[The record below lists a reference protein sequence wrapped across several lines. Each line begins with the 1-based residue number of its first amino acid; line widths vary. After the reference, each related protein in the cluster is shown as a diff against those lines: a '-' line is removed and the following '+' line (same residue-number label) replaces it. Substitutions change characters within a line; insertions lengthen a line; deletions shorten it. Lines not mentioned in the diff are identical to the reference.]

1 MKKYL
6 LLLLCIPLTSQEL
19 ADVLWSKAQLSNTF
33 HYADISKAAIDLP
46 NNGKSFSGILKVDQP
61 AVGIGYNVIIDSRKI
76 YQDNHKNIPKFEIE
90 ISSLDGK
97 VYPKNTKIIETNH
110 LFWNIQFGVGS
121 SKLEISSSNTLIT
134 LPFSLIHKSA
144 NCIHNGIGVFSI
156 SNDNQI
162 SNIIFEIASETC
174 AYYKFDYVGLYS
186 ANFQLTN
193 ALPNLSNNSDKN
205 IISIEN
211 LYKRYNLTNKSF
223 LNSDYIDPSNVT
235 MFGLIDSNNHYVSS
249 CMTRLGNYP
258 FCDQILLPSYSL
270 AKSIAG
276 TFSLSLLES
285 QYGSIS
291 NLYVSD
297 LVPECYGRK
306 WKNVTLNNLSDM
318 STGQYFNSIHDFDE
332 SSVASS
338 EVIFMFEEHKD
349 KIKKACSAFP
359 KKTKPGTRFVYHTSD
374 TYILGLALNNYLKSN
389 SNRKDYFNDVLI
401 PFLESNNLS
410 QTSQSVLATNDNIK
424 QSYTGWGMFFLRSDL
439 DGLATI
445 IHNIKNNSSTQLTYL
460 YDALNP
466 NDNNS
471 LLAIP
476 SVNIYYN
483 NGFWSRK
490 FDKNIFNCS
499 EDVWIPF
506 MSGFGGITFAFFPN
520 GMSYYYFSD
529 GYEFAWESAIF
540 SSHSI
545 KPFC

>member
-1 MKKYL
+1 LKKYL

-33 HYADISKAAIDLP
+33 HYSDISKAAIDLP

-61 AVGIGYNVIIDSRKI
+61 AIGIGYNVIIDSRKI

-186 ANFQLTN
+186 ANFQFTN

-318 STGQYFNSIHDFDE
+318 STGQYFKSIHDFDE

-374 TYILGLALNNYLKSN
+374 TYILGLALNNYLQSN

-439 DGLATI
+439 DRLATI

>member
-121 SKLEISSSNTLIT
+121 SKLETSSSNTLIT

-156 SNDNQI
+156 SNENQI

-186 ANFQLTN
+186 ANFQFTN
-193 ALPNLSNNSDKN
+193 ALPNLSNNNDKN

-211 LYKRYNLTNKSF
+211 LYNRYNLTNKSF

-249 CMTRLGNYP
+249 CITRLGNYP

-318 STGQYFNSIHDFDE
+318 STGQYFNSTHDFDE

-374 TYILGLALNNYLKSN
+374 TYILGVALNNYLQSN

-410 QTSQSVLATNDNIK
+410 QTSQSVLATNDNIN

-439 DGLATI
+439 DRLSTI

-490 FDKNIFNCS
+490 FDKDIFNCS

>member
-19 ADVLWSKAQLSNTF
+19 ADVLWNKAQLSNTF

-121 SKLEISSSNTLIT
+121 SKLETSSSNTLIT

-156 SNDNQI
+156 SNENQI

-186 ANFQLTN
+186 ANFQFINTV
-193 ALPNLSNNSDKN
+193 PDLSNNSGKN

-211 LYKRYNLTNKSF
+211 LYNRYNLTNKSF

-235 MFGLIDSNNHYVSS
+235 IFGLIDSNNHYVSS

-490 FDKNIFNCS
+490 FDKDIFNCS

>member
-61 AVGIGYNVIIDSRKI
+61 AIGIGYNVIIDSRKI

-186 ANFQLTN
+186 ANFQFTN

-359 KKTKPGTRFVYHTSD
+359 NKTKPGTRFVYHTSD
-374 TYILGLALNNYLKSN
+374 TYILGLALNNYLQSN
-389 SNRKDYFNDVLI
+389 SNKKDYFNDVLI

>member
-1 MKKYL
+1 LKKYL

-121 SKLEISSSNTLIT
+121 SKLETSSSNTLIT

-156 SNDNQI
+156 SNENQI

-186 ANFQLTN
+186 ANFQFINTV
-193 ALPNLSNNSDKN
+193 PDLSNNSGKN
-205 IISIEN
+205 IMSIEN
-211 LYKRYNLTNKSF
+211 LYNRYNLTNKSF

-235 MFGLIDSNNHYVSS
+235 IYGLIDSNNHYVSS

-318 STGQYFNSIHDFDE
+318 STGQYFNSTHDFDE

-374 TYILGLALNNYLKSN
+374 TYILGVALNNYLQSN

-410 QTSQSVLATNDNIK
+410 QTSQSVLATNDNIN

-439 DGLATI
+439 DRLSTI

-466 NDNNS
+466 NNNNS

-490 FDKNIFNCS
+490 FNKDIFNCS

>member
-19 ADVLWSKAQLSNTF
+19 ADVLWSKVQLSNTF
-33 HYADISKAAIDLP
+33 HYADISQAAIDLP

-121 SKLEISSSNTLIT
+121 SKLETSSSNTLIT

-156 SNDNQI
+156 SNENQI

-186 ANFQLTN
+186 ATFQFTN

-235 MFGLIDSNNHYVSS
+235 IYGLIDSNNHYVSS

-318 STGQYFNSIHDFDE
+318 STGQYFNSTHDFDE

-374 TYILGLALNNYLKSN
+374 TYILGVALNNYLQSN

-439 DGLATI
+439 DRLSTI

-490 FDKNIFNCS
+490 FDKDIFNCS

>member
-33 HYADISKAAIDLP
+33 HYSDISKAAIDLP

-61 AVGIGYNVIIDSRKI
+61 AIGIGYNVIIDSRKI

-186 ANFQLTN
+186 ANFQFTN

-235 MFGLIDSNNHYVSS
+235 MSGLIDSNNHYVSS

-374 TYILGLALNNYLKSN
+374 TYILGLALNNYLQSN

-439 DGLATI
+439 DRLATI

>member
-33 HYADISKAAIDLP
+33 HYSDISKAAIDLP

-61 AVGIGYNVIIDSRKI
+61 AIGIGYNVIIDSRKI

-97 VYPKNTKIIETNH
+97 IYPKNTKIIETNH

-156 SNDNQI
+156 SNENQI

-186 ANFQLTN
+186 ANFQFTN

-374 TYILGLALNNYLKSN
+374 TYILGLALNNYLQSN

-439 DGLATI
+439 DRLATI

>member
-121 SKLEISSSNTLIT
+121 SKLETSSSNTLIT

-156 SNDNQI
+156 SNENQI

-186 ANFQLTN
+186 ANFKFINTV
-193 ALPNLSNNSDKN
+193 PDLSNNSGKN

-211 LYKRYNLTNKSF
+211 LYNRYNLTNKSF

-235 MFGLIDSNNHYVSS
+235 IYGLIDSNNHYVSS

-318 STGQYFNSIHDFDE
+318 STGQYFNSTHDFDE

-374 TYILGLALNNYLKSN
+374 TYILGVALNNYLQSN

-410 QTSQSVLATNDNIK
+410 QTSQSVLVTNDNIN

-439 DGLATI
+439 DRLSTI

-490 FDKNIFNCS
+490 FDKDIFNCS

>member
-1 MKKYL
+1 LKKYL

-33 HYADISKAAIDLP
+33 HYSDISKAAIDLP

-61 AVGIGYNVIIDSRKI
+61 AIGIGYNVIIDSRKI

-156 SNDNQI
+156 SNENQI

-186 ANFQLTN
+186 ANFQFTN

-374 TYILGLALNNYLKSN
+374 TYILGLALNNYLQSN

-401 PFLESNNLS
+401 PFLEANNLS

-439 DGLATI
+439 DRLATI

>member
-33 HYADISKAAIDLP
+33 HYSDISKAAIDLP

-61 AVGIGYNVIIDSRKI
+61 AIGIGYNVIIDSRKI

-186 ANFQLTN
+186 ANFQFTN

>member
-1 MKKYL
+1 LKKYL

-121 SKLEISSSNTLIT
+121 SKLETSSSNTLIT

-156 SNDNQI
+156 SNENQI

-186 ANFQLTN
+186 ANFKFINTV
-193 ALPNLSNNSDKN
+193 PDLSNNSGKN

-211 LYKRYNLTNKSF
+211 LYNRYNLTNKSF

-235 MFGLIDSNNHYVSS
+235 IYGLIDSNNHYVSS

-318 STGQYFNSIHDFDE
+318 STGQYFNSTHDFDE

-374 TYILGLALNNYLKSN
+374 TYILGVALNNYLQSN

-410 QTSQSVLATNDNIK
+410 QTSQSVLVTNDNIN

-439 DGLATI
+439 DRLSTI

-490 FDKNIFNCS
+490 FDKDIFNCS

>member
-19 ADVLWSKAQLSNTF
+19 ADVLWNKAQLSNTF

-61 AVGIGYNVIIDSRKI
+61 AVGIGYNVLIDSRKI

-110 LFWNIQFGVGS
+110 LFWNIQFGIGS
-121 SKLEISSSNTLIT
+121 SKLETSSSNTLIT

-156 SNDNQI
+156 SNENQI

-186 ANFQLTN
+186 ANFQFINTV
-193 ALPNLSNNSDKN
+193 PDFSNNSGKN

-211 LYKRYNLTNKSF
+211 LYNRYNLTNKSF

-235 MFGLIDSNNHYVSS
+235 IFGLIDNNNHYVSS

-318 STGQYFNSIHDFDE
+318 STGQYFNSTHDFDE

-374 TYILGLALNNYLKSN
+374 TYILGVALNNYLQSN

-439 DGLATI
+439 DRLSTI

-490 FDKNIFNCS
+490 FDKDIFNCS

>member
-33 HYADISKAAIDLP
+33 HYSDISKAAIDLP

-61 AVGIGYNVIIDSRKI
+61 AIGIGYNVIIDSRKI

-186 ANFQLTN
+186 ANFQFTN

-318 STGQYFNSIHDFDE
+318 STGQYFNSTHDFDE

-374 TYILGLALNNYLKSN
+374 TYILGLALNNYLQSN

-439 DGLATI
+439 DRLATI

-490 FDKNIFNCS
+490 FDKDIFNCS

>member
-186 ANFQLTN
+186 ANFQFTN

>member
-110 LFWNIQFGVGS
+110 LFWNIQFGIGS
-121 SKLEISSSNTLIT
+121 SKLETSSSNTLIT

-156 SNDNQI
+156 SNENQI

-186 ANFQLTN
+186 ANFQFINTV
-193 ALPNLSNNSDKN
+193 PNLSNNSGKN

-211 LYKRYNLTNKSF
+211 LYNRYNLTNKSF

-235 MFGLIDSNNHYVSS
+235 IFGLIDSNNHYVSS

-318 STGQYFNSIHDFDE
+318 STGQYFNSTHDFDE

-374 TYILGLALNNYLKSN
+374 TYILGVALNNYLQSN

-439 DGLATI
+439 DRLSTI

-490 FDKNIFNCS
+490 FDKDIFNCS

>member
-110 LFWNIQFGVGS
+110 LFWNIQFGIGS
-121 SKLEISSSNTLIT
+121 SKLETSSSNTLIT

-156 SNDNQI
+156 SNENQI

-186 ANFQLTN
+186 ANFQFINTV
-193 ALPNLSNNSDKN
+193 PDLSNNIGKN
-205 IISIEN
+205 IMSIEN
-211 LYKRYNLTNKSF
+211 LYNRYNLTNKSF

-235 MFGLIDSNNHYVSS
+235 IFGLIDSNNHYVSS

-318 STGQYFNSIHDFDE
+318 STGQYFNSTHDFDE

-374 TYILGLALNNYLKSN
+374 TYILGVALNNYLQSN

-439 DGLATI
+439 DRLSTI

>member
-121 SKLEISSSNTLIT
+121 SKLETSSSNTLIT

-156 SNDNQI
+156 SNENQI

-186 ANFQLTN
+186 ANFQFINTV
-193 ALPNLSNNSDKN
+193 PNLSNNSGKN

-211 LYKRYNLTNKSF
+211 LYNRYNLTNKSF

-235 MFGLIDSNNHYVSS
+235 IYGLIDSNNHYVSS

-318 STGQYFNSIHDFDE
+318 STGQYFNSTHDFDE

-374 TYILGLALNNYLKSN
+374 TYILGVALNNYLQSN

-439 DGLATI
+439 DRLSTI

-490 FDKNIFNCS
+490 FDKDIFNCS

>member
-33 HYADISKAAIDLP
+33 HYSDISKAAIDLP

-61 AVGIGYNVIIDSRKI
+61 AIGIGYNVIIDSRKI

-186 ANFQLTN
+186 ANFQFTN

-374 TYILGLALNNYLKSN
+374 TYILGLALNNYLQSN

-439 DGLATI
+439 DRLATI

>member
-1 MKKYL
+1 LKKYL

-61 AVGIGYNVIIDSRKI
+61 AIGIGYNVIIDSRKI

-121 SKLEISSSNTLIT
+121 SKLETSSSNTLIT

-156 SNDNQI
+156 SNENQI

-186 ANFQLTN
+186 ANFQFINTV
-193 ALPNLSNNSDKN
+193 PDLSSNSGKN

-211 LYKRYNLTNKSF
+211 LYNRYNLTNKSF

-235 MFGLIDSNNHYVSS
+235 IYGLIDSNNHYVSS

-318 STGQYFNSIHDFDE
+318 STGQYFNSTHDFDE

-374 TYILGLALNNYLKSN
+374 TYILGVALNNYLQSN

-410 QTSQSVLATNDNIK
+410 QTSQSVLATNDNIN

-439 DGLATI
+439 DRLSTI

-490 FDKNIFNCS
+490 FDKDIFNCS

>member
-1 MKKYL
+1 LKKYL

-33 HYADISKAAIDLP
+33 HYSDISKAAIDLP

-61 AVGIGYNVIIDSRKI
+61 AIGIGYNVIIDSRKI

-186 ANFQLTN
+186 ANFQFTN

-318 STGQYFNSIHDFDE
+318 STGQYFNSTHDFDE

>member
-33 HYADISKAAIDLP
+33 HYSDISKAAIDLP

-61 AVGIGYNVIIDSRKI
+61 AIGIGYNVIIDSRKI

-186 ANFQLTN
+186 ANFQFTN

-318 STGQYFNSIHDFDE
+318 STGQYFNSTHDFDE

-374 TYILGLALNNYLKSN
+374 TYILGLALNNYLQSN

-439 DGLATI
+439 DRLATI

>member
-19 ADVLWSKAQLSNTF
+19 ADVLWSKTQLSNTF

-121 SKLEISSSNTLIT
+121 SKLETSSSNTLIT

-156 SNDNQI
+156 SNENQI

-186 ANFQLTN
+186 AKFQFINTV
-193 ALPNLSNNSDKN
+193 PDLSNNIGKN
-205 IISIEN
+205 IMSIEN
-211 LYKRYNLTNKSF
+211 LYNRYNLTNKSF

-235 MFGLIDSNNHYVSS
+235 IFGLIDSNNHYVSS

-318 STGQYFNSIHDFDE
+318 STGQYFNSTHDFDE

-374 TYILGLALNNYLKSN
+374 TYILGVALNNYLQSN

-439 DGLATI
+439 DRLSTI

-490 FDKNIFNCS
+490 FDKDIFNCS

>member
-61 AVGIGYNVIIDSRKI
+61 AIGIGYNVIIDSRKI

-439 DGLATI
+439 DRLATI

>member
-121 SKLEISSSNTLIT
+121 SKLETSSSNTLIT

-156 SNDNQI
+156 SNENQI

-186 ANFQLTN
+186 ANFQFINTV
-193 ALPNLSNNSDKN
+193 PDFSNNSGKN

-211 LYKRYNLTNKSF
+211 LYNRYNLTNKSF

-235 MFGLIDSNNHYVSS
+235 IFGLIDSNNHYVSS

-318 STGQYFNSIHDFDE
+318 STGQYFNSTHDFDE

-374 TYILGLALNNYLKSN
+374 TYILGLALNNYLQSN

-410 QTSQSVLATNDNIK
+410 QTSQSVLATNDNIN

-439 DGLATI
+439 DRLSTI

>member
-110 LFWNIQFGVGS
+110 LFWNIQFGIGS
-121 SKLEISSSNTLIT
+121 SKLETSSSNTLIT

-156 SNDNQI
+156 SNENQI

-186 ANFQLTN
+186 ANFQFINTV
-193 ALPNLSNNSDKN
+193 PNLSNNSGKN

-211 LYKRYNLTNKSF
+211 LYNRYNLTNKSF

-235 MFGLIDSNNHYVSS
+235 IYGLIDSNNHYVSS

-318 STGQYFNSIHDFDE
+318 STGQYFNSTHDFDE

-374 TYILGLALNNYLKSN
+374 TYILGVALNNYLQSN

-439 DGLATI
+439 DRLSTI

-490 FDKNIFNCS
+490 FDKDIFNCS

>member
-61 AVGIGYNVIIDSRKI
+61 AIGIGYNVIIDSRKI

-186 ANFQLTN
+186 ANFQFTN

>member
-61 AVGIGYNVIIDSRKI
+61 AVGIGYNVLIDSRKI

-110 LFWNIQFGVGS
+110 LFWNIQFGIGS
-121 SKLEISSSNTLIT
+121 SKLETSSSNTLIT

-156 SNDNQI
+156 SHENQI
-162 SNIIFEIASETC
+162 SNIMFEISSETC

-186 ANFQLTN
+186 ANFQFINTV
-193 ALPNLSNNSDKN
+193 PDLSNNIGKN
-205 IISIEN
+205 IMSIEN
-211 LYKRYNLTNKSF
+211 LYNRYNLTNKSF

-235 MFGLIDSNNHYVSS
+235 IFGLIDSNNHYVSS

-270 AKSIAG
+270 AKSVAG

-318 STGQYFNSIHDFDE
+318 STGQYFNSTHDFDE

-439 DGLATI
+439 DRLSTI

-490 FDKNIFNCS
+490 FDKDIFNCS

>member
-33 HYADISKAAIDLP
+33 HYSDISKAAIDLP

-61 AVGIGYNVIIDSRKI
+61 AIGIGYNVIIDSRKI

-186 ANFQLTN
+186 ANFQFTN

-439 DGLATI
+439 DGLSTI

>member
-121 SKLEISSSNTLIT
+121 SKLETSSSNTLIT

-156 SNDNQI
+156 SNENQI

-186 ANFQLTN
+186 ANFKFINTV
-193 ALPNLSNNSDKN
+193 PDLSNNSGKN

-211 LYKRYNLTNKSF
+211 LYNRYNLTNKSF

-235 MFGLIDSNNHYVSS
+235 IYGLIDSNNHYVSS

-318 STGQYFNSIHDFDE
+318 STGQYFNSTHDFDE

-374 TYILGLALNNYLKSN
+374 TYILGVALNNYLQSN

-410 QTSQSVLATNDNIK
+410 QTSQSVLVTNDNIN

-439 DGLATI
+439 DRLSTI

-490 FDKNIFNCS
+490 FEKDIFNCS

>member
-1 MKKYL
+1 LKKYL

-33 HYADISKAAIDLP
+33 HYSDISKAAIDLP

-61 AVGIGYNVIIDSRKI
+61 AIGIGYNVIIDSRKI

-186 ANFQLTN
+186 ANFQFTN

-318 STGQYFNSIHDFDE
+318 STGQYFNSTHDFDE

-374 TYILGLALNNYLKSN
+374 TYILGLALNNYLQSN

-439 DGLATI
+439 DRLATI

>member
-33 HYADISKAAIDLP
+33 HYSDISKAAIDLP

-61 AVGIGYNVIIDSRKI
+61 AIGIGYNVIIDSRKI

-156 SNDNQI
+156 SNENQI

-186 ANFQLTN
+186 ANFQFTN

-318 STGQYFNSIHDFDE
+318 STGQYFKSIHDFDE

-374 TYILGLALNNYLKSN
+374 TYILGLALNNFLQSN

-439 DGLATI
+439 DRLATI

>member
-1 MKKYL
+1 LKKYL

-61 AVGIGYNVIIDSRKI
+61 AIGIGYNVIIDSRKI

-186 ANFQLTN
+186 ANFQFTN

>member
-61 AVGIGYNVIIDSRKI
+61 AIGIGYNVIIDSRKI

>member
-1 MKKYL
+1 LKKYL

-33 HYADISKAAIDLP
+33 HYSDISKAAIDLP

-61 AVGIGYNVIIDSRKI
+61 AIGIGYNVIIDSRKI

>member
-61 AVGIGYNVIIDSRKI
+61 AVGIGYNVLIDSRKI

-121 SKLEISSSNTLIT
+121 SKLETSSSNTLIT

-156 SNDNQI
+156 SNENQI

-186 ANFQLTN
+186 ANFQFINTV
-193 ALPNLSNNSDKN
+193 PDLSNNIGKN

-211 LYKRYNLTNKSF
+211 LYNRYNLTNKSF

-235 MFGLIDSNNHYVSS
+235 IFGLIDSNNHYVSS

-318 STGQYFNSIHDFDE
+318 STGQYFNSTHDFDE

-439 DGLATI
+439 DRLSTI

-490 FDKNIFNCS
+490 FDKDIFNCS

>member
-121 SKLEISSSNTLIT
+121 SKLETSSSNTLIT

-156 SNDNQI
+156 SNENQI

-186 ANFQLTN
+186 ANFKFINTV
-193 ALPNLSNNSDKN
+193 PDLSNNSGKN
-205 IISIEN
+205 IMSIEN
-211 LYKRYNLTNKSF
+211 LYNRYNLTNKSF

-235 MFGLIDSNNHYVSS
+235 IYGLIDSNNHYVSS

-318 STGQYFNSIHDFDE
+318 STGQYFNSTHDFDE

-374 TYILGLALNNYLKSN
+374 TYILGVALNNYLQSN

-410 QTSQSVLATNDNIK
+410 QTSQSVLATNDNIN

-439 DGLATI
+439 DRLSTI

-490 FDKNIFNCS
+490 FDKDIFNCS

>member
-33 HYADISKAAIDLP
+33 HYSDISKVAIDLP

-61 AVGIGYNVIIDSRKI
+61 AIGIGYNVIIDSRKI

-156 SNDNQI
+156 SNENQI

-186 ANFQLTN
+186 ANFQFTN

-318 STGQYFNSIHDFDE
+318 STGQYFNSTHDFDE

-374 TYILGLALNNYLKSN
+374 TYILGLALNNYLQSN

-401 PFLESNNLS
+401 PFLEANNLS

>member
-1 MKKYL
+1 LKKYL

-121 SKLEISSSNTLIT
+121 SKLETSSSNTLIT

-156 SNDNQI
+156 SNENQI

-186 ANFQLTN
+186 ANFKFINTV
-193 ALPNLSNNSDKN
+193 PDLSNNSGKN

-211 LYKRYNLTNKSF
+211 LYNRYNLTNKSF

-235 MFGLIDSNNHYVSS
+235 IYGLIDSNNHYVSS

-318 STGQYFNSIHDFDE
+318 STGQYFNSTHDFDE

-374 TYILGLALNNYLKSN
+374 TYILGVALNNYLQSN

-410 QTSQSVLATNDNIK
+410 QTSQSVLVTNDNIN

-439 DGLATI
+439 DRLSTI

-490 FDKNIFNCS
+490 FEKDIFNCS